1 MGLRRSKYYPK
12 HVLRK
17 CKNYYEKTYL
27 RFNNSEFN
35 EVNKFKNSWK
45 VSLCFE
51 PDFSCFHDKS
61 MAYLIG
67 YSKLIQ
73 LKPKVN

>member
-27 RFNNSEFN
+27 LQWFSGFN
-35 EVNKFKNSWK
+35 EVNKFKKSWK

-51 PDFSCFHDKS
+51 PDFSWFHDKL
-61 MAYLIG
+61 MAYFIE
-67 YSKLIQ
+67 YFKLIQ
-73 LKPKVN
+73 L